1 MQYKSSLRQKFFKIG
16 VRPATLLKRDS
27 NQVFWY
33 EIYEIFK
40 NTFLQNTSTLVAAS
54 SSKQCQPMKTYT
66 ESLCCR
72 ERNDMFLD
80 KEYSSKVFQPL
91 LAVPHF
97 SKVAVAEV
105 FCKKGVLE
113 NLGNHRCF
121 SVNFTRFSRTPFSY
135 NTSGGCF

>member
-1 MQYKSSLRQKFFKIG
+1 
-16 VRPATLLKRDS
+16 
-27 NQVFWY
+27 
-33 EIYEIFK
+33 
-40 NTFLQNTSTLVAAS
+40 
-54 SSKQCQPMKTYT
+54 
-66 ESLCCR
+66 
-72 ERNDMFLD
+72 MFLD

-135 NTSGGCF
+135 NTSGAASEKLKAEAAVRRCSLKTVFLEVLLNSQEKTCARVSYLHP